1 MLAICARGMACCA
14 RSPRRVACPGHG
26 ACGWLACVAPVMASP
41 GGSLWD
47 RWAKALESAREVTGI
62 RVRRRCSSRRA
73 SFAPLCGIACPMP
86 RDGLF
91 GRRSPLLRVAWHRA
105 LGRGSRSE
113 GGGLPGRR
121 TCCGRRCRGFAW
133 RVRDKKGMPA
143 RHPPFMSR
151 AREPLRGT
159 IAARASLYYVLHFR
173 RVARL
178 RLR

>member
-1 MLAICARGMACCA
+1 MACCA
-14 RSPRRVACPGHG
+14 RSPRSVACLGHG
-26 ACGWLACVAPVMASP
+26 SCGWLACVAPVMDSP

-73 SFAPLCGIACPMP
+73 SFAPLRGIACPMP

-91 GRRSPLLRVAWHRA
+91 DRRSPLLRVAWHRA
-105 LGRGSRSE
+105 LSHGSRSE
-113 GGGLPGRR
+113 GGGLLGRR
-121 TCCGRRCRGFAW
+121 TCCGCRCRGFAR
-133 RVRDKKGMPA
+133 RVRDKKGTPA
-143 RHPPFMSR
+143 RHPPFMFR
-151 AREPLRGT
+151 ARKPLRGT
-159 IAARASLYYVLHFR
+159 IAVRASLYYVLHFR